1 MRSPW
6 LRLLDTW
13 GPDALESAVQAAIEA
28 DALHVAAVGQI
39 LDQRA
44 QARRTPPPLAVVLPD
59 DPKVRDL
66 HVVPHDLS
74 TYDDLGGGDAS

>member
-1 MRSPW
+1 MNG
-6 LRLLDTW
+6 LL
-13 GPDALESAVQAAIEA
+13 V
-28 DALHVAAVGQI
+28 H
-39 LDQRA
+39 RA
-44 QARRTPPPLAVVLPD
+44 PPLAVVLPD